1 MQRKP
6 SPLEKTRAPQ
16 HSPHHPIWQSQG
28 NEEAKMSMDRWKAK
42 EDLLQG
48 DKVNLAIKKH
58 NQETFLS
65 NVDGR
70 KERARSM
77 DG

>member
-1 MQRKP
+1 
-6 SPLEKTRAPQ
+6 
-16 HSPHHPIWQSQG
+16 
-28 NEEAKMSMDRWKAK
+28 MSMDRWKAK